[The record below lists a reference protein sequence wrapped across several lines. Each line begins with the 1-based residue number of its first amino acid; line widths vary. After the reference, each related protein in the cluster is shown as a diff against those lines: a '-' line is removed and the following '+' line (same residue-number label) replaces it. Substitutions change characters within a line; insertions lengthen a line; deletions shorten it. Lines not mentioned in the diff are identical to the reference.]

1 MEENLNLINEF
12 YLPKVE
18 KDFLDNS
25 SAVKIL
31 NDNKIDNHE
40 LLGIDKD
47 KDAGDIQLTYKDEK
61 EKYLESIGLGD
72 RPNSQRAIEAW
83 ENYNKG

>member
-1 MEENLNLINEF
+1 MAKKVLKEVMFDEEELQEELIPEPQ
-12 YLPKVE
+12 LLQE
-18 KDFLDNS
+18 
-25 SAVKIL
+25 
-31 NDNKIDNHE
+31 NKKPI
-40 LLGIDKD
+40 
-47 KDAGDIQLTYKDEK
+47 KDEK

>member
-61 EKYLESIGLGD
+61 EKQADGISF
-72 RPNSQRAIEAW
+72 
-83 ENYNKG
+83 